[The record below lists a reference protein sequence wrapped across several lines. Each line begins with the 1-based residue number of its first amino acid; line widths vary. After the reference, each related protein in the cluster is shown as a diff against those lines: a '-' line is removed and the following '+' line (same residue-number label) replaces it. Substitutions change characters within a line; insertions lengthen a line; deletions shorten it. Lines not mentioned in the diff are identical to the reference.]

1 MPESENSQLLKDLLH
16 LLLSDIHLPIADL
29 LTHLP
34 TMQAH
39 LAAGRRLELTE
50 LSIFA
55 LRYSERLLS
64 VIDLL
69 LDAMRDGVVRLATDR
84 LTLHSVIEQVCEA
97 VGNQTDMAHLR
108 LRNHVPPDLPRIV
121 LDRRLFTHAL
131 ISLIELLNHANPA
144 AGELHFLAEYEGDSA
159 RFQLRLQ
166 DERQGAD
173 RAALAPLQ
181 APLSALLSQRNH
193 SRAILSRLILRAHGA
208 DLQLSPASEGV
219 SLEMSLPLMPAEPSV
234 KRLAAAPLLSDQS
247 IETLG
252 DAHA

>member
-1 MPESENSQLLKDLLH
+1 
-16 LLLSDIHLPIADL
+16 LPIADL

-39 LAAGRRLELTE
+39 LAAGRYLELTE

-97 VGNQTDMAHLR
+97 VGNQADMAHLR
-108 LRNHVPPDLPRIV
+108 LHNHVPPDLPRIV

-144 AGELHFLAEYEGDSA
+144 AGELHFSAEYADGSA

-166 DERQGAD
+166 DARHDTD
-173 RAALAPLQ
+173 RAALTALLD
-181 APLSALLSQRNH
+181 APLSALLNQRDH

-208 DLQLSPASEGV
+208 DIQLLPASQGV
-219 SLEMSLPLMPAEPSV
+219 SLEMSVPLMPAEPSV
-234 KRLAAAPLLSDQS
+234 KRLAAAPLFSD
-247 IETLG
+247 
-252 DAHA
+252 